1 MRTHL
6 ELDDTLLAQVVQLG
20 RFPTR
25 KAAVNAALSE
35 FVKLLK
41 RRQLLELRGK
51 VGWEADLDQLRAS
64 RHGETR

>member
-20 RFPTR
+20 RFPTK
-25 KAAVNAALSE
+25 KAAVNAALAE

-51 VGWEADLDQLRAS
+51 VAWEANLDQLRGS

>member
-6 ELDDTLLAQVVQLG
+6 ELDDTLLSEVVELG
-20 RFPTR
+20 HFATK

-35 FVKLLK
+35 YVKLLK

-51 VGWEADLDQLRAS
+51 VVWEGDLEQLRTS
-64 RHGETR
+64 RGAEAL